1 MEGFSYVP
9 VQMPPVKLPDN
20 SVLEADFSV
29 ISENQQ
35 TLYEMITQA
44 QLYQTQKLAVSMH
57 TPEQGTHLGQL
68 VTTIAAQ
75 MPNQIGEQTMQTQ
88 KVAVSMQSPE
98 QGAHVGQVVTTIAPQ
113 VPQQSILVQDP
124 QTMHSLQT
132 DYQQISYY

>member
-9 VQMPPVKLPDN
+9 VQMAPVKLPDS

-44 QLYQTQKLAVSMH
+44 QHQSQKLAVSMH

-75 MPNQIGEQTMQTQ
+75 MPNQIGAQAMQTQ
-88 KVAVSMQSPE
+88 KVGFSMQSPE
-98 QGAHVGQVVTTIAPQ
+98 QGTHAGQVVTTIAPQ
-113 VPQQSILVQDP
+113 EPQQTILVQDP
-124 QTMHSLQT
+124 QTMHSLPT